1 LLKSLGKG
9 NYGIVCIAY
18 LSHKTQFNNEE
29 NLKPF
34 IQRQISS
41 YKPENLRN
49 NESIQLLSKLPKDAK
64 KSAVK
69 IAIDESTHSSNI
81 DPLLQ
86 EFKIMSNI
94 SDPRNESHLNV
105 IQLYAVCT
113 SQLIS
118 HGTKLFPLYI

>member
-1 LLKSLGKG
+1 
-9 NYGIVCIAY
+9 
-18 LSHKTQFNNEE
+18 
-29 NLKPF
+29 LKPF
-34 IQRQISS
+34 IQRQIRS
-41 YKPENLRN
+41 YNPVNLTN

-86 EFKIMSNI
+86 EYKIIANI
-94 SDPRNESHLNV
+94 SDPRNESHLNM

-113 SQLIS
+113 SQLIT
-118 HGTKLFPLYI
+118 HGTFNYFPCKCSASNFFQNLKELLMFSLNIVTIMI